1 MSGAITLDDLP
12 KFLDGIAAAMVAPK
26 AEEPI
31 RKTAQH
37 IAGELG
43 RGFQSSVDPS
53 GTAWAPLKRP
63 RPAGHNPGTRP
74 LIDTGEMMLSAI
86 SDGSGHIE
94 QVTGDSLAYG
104 TSNWKA
110 KIHQGG
116 TARIPARPLVGWTK
130 GSADYAVES
139 VADHLV
145 TLVGAL

>member
-1 MSGAITLDDLP
+1 MSGAILLDDLP
-12 KFLDGIAAAMVAPK
+12 QFLDSLAGLLAKPK
-26 AEEPI
+26 AGDAI
-31 RKTAQH
+31 RKTAEH

-43 RGFQSSVDPS
+43 RGFQSSTSPT
-53 GTAWAPLKRP
+53 GEAWAPLKRK
-63 RPAGHNPGTRP
+63 RPAGHNQGTRP

-94 QVTGDSLAYG
+94 QVGDDSLVYG

-116 TARIPARPLVGWTK
+116 TGRIPARPLVGWTQQ
-130 GSADYAVES
+130 SSDYASEA

-145 TLVGAL
+145 DAVRGL